1 MKKSALVRLFSF
13 MWKDGGNVLLGIGYI
28 LSMIVIASQN
38 FMFNYFAALS
48 LKMISDAMV
57 ERDRILLIEGIKYL
71 GTRFLFIFLVIPI
84 FAYIYQYSVRKTTM
98 IIRRNLYE
106 HMLDLPITIYEKSHT
121 GDFLSRLNYDINVAE
136 GAYSWQI
143 MVLTMSLIS
152 AVGSCVVIFSIH
164 KILFL
169 YALIIGFLNVFV
181 NAMFIKP
188 IRKISDEIQKNYS
201 KVVQRLS
208 DIINGAFVIR
218 AFNIGEIIYKKYV
231 ELNNLIYRLSMKRVH
246 YNSMLA
252 SFNYSIGHLIFFGEL
267 ALGGILIMNK
277 EITFGEL
284 TASVQLMGPI
294 FWLFGAIGNFL
305 TNLQV
310 SLAGAKRVFEIL
322 DLPKEELQRKEKFVE
337 KKVKNNYVIMLKD
350 LSFSYNGNG
359 EILKKINMKIEENKK
374 YAIVGP
380 TGSGKSTILKLLLG
394 FYSDYKGEIYILG
407 RELRTYSTEE
417 LRRCISYVPQD
428 VFLFNTTIYENV
440 RYGKLDASVEEVIEA
455 LKMANAY
462 DFVMN
467 LPDGIYT
474 QVGEKGFNLS
484 GGQRQR
490 IAIARAIL
498 KNAPILLLDEPTSSL
513 DSESEDLVIEALN
526 RLMENKTSII
536 IAHRLSTISDS
547 DYIFVMNKGVIVE
560 EGKHKELLALGGFY
574 KKLWES
580 GFKFNN

>member
-1 MKKSALVRLFSF
+1 MRKSTLIRLFSF
-13 MWKDGGNVLLGIGYI
+13 MWKNGGDIFLGVSYI

-38 FMFNYFAALS
+38 FIFNFFAAMS

-57 ERDRILLIEGIKYL
+57 ERNRALLIYGIKYL
-71 GTRFLFIFLVIPI
+71 GTCFLVIFLIIPV
-84 FAYIYQYSVRKTTM
+84 FAYIYQYAIRKTTM
-98 IIRRNLYE
+98 IIRKNLYE
-106 HMLDLPITIYEKSHT
+106 HILDLPMKIYDKTHT
-121 GDFLSRLNYDINVAE
+121 GDFLSRLNYDISVAE

-143 MVLTMSLIS
+143 MVLIMSIIS
-152 AVGSCVVIFSIH
+152 AVGSCFVIFTIH
-164 KILFL
+164 KMLFL
-169 YALIIGFLNVFV
+169 YAFIVGLFNVAI
-181 NAMFIKP
+181 NIMFMRP
-188 IRKISDEIQKNYS
+188 IRKISNEIQSNYS
-201 KVVQRLS
+201 RVVQRLS

-218 AFNIGEIIYKKYV
+218 AFNIGEMVYKKYV
-231 ELNNLIYRLSMKRVH
+231 ELNNIIYKLSLKKVH

-305 TNLQV
+305 TNLQT
-310 SLAGAKRVFEIL
+310 SLAGAERIFEIL
-322 DLPKEELQRKEKFVE
+322 DIPKEKLQKEEKVIREKVE
-337 KKVKNNYVIMLKD
+337 SPYIILLKD

-359 EILKKINMKIEENKK
+359 EILRKINIKIEENKK
-374 YAIVGP
+374 YAVVGP
-380 TGSGKSTILKLLLG
+380 TGSGKSTIFKILLG
-394 FYSDYKGEIYILG
+394 FYSDYEGEVYILG
-407 RELRTYSTEE
+407 KELRTYSIEE
-417 LRRCISYVPQD
+417 LRRYMSYVPQD

-440 RYGKLDASVEEVIEA
+440 RYGRLNASEEEVIEA

-462 DFVMN
+462 DFVTK
-467 LPDGIYT
+467 LPDGVYT
-474 QVGEKGFNLS
+474 QVGEKGVNLS

-513 DSESEDLVIEALN
+513 DSESEDLVIDALN
-526 RLMENKTSII
+526 KLMKGRTSVI
-536 IAHRLSTISDS
+536 IAHRLSTVVDS
-547 DYIFVMNKGVIVE
+547 DYIFVMDKGTIVE
-560 EGKHKELLALGGFY
+560 EGKHEDLLALNGFY

>member
-1 MKKSALVRLFSF
+1 M
-13 MWKDGGNVLLGIGYI
+13 
-28 LSMIVIASQN
+28 
-38 FMFNYFAALS
+38 
-48 LKMISDAMV
+48 
-57 ERDRILLIEGIKYL
+57 
-71 GTRFLFIFLVIPI
+71 
-84 FAYIYQYSVRKTTM
+84 
-98 IIRRNLYE
+98 
-106 HMLDLPITIYEKSHT
+106 
-121 GDFLSRLNYDINVAE
+121 
-136 GAYSWQI
+136 
-143 MVLTMSLIS
+143 
-152 AVGSCVVIFSIH
+152 
-164 KILFL
+164 
-169 YALIIGFLNVFV
+169 
-181 NAMFIKP
+181 
-188 IRKISDEIQKNYS
+188 
-201 KVVQRLS
+201 
-208 DIINGAFVIR
+208 
-218 AFNIGEIIYKKYV
+218 
-231 ELNNLIYRLSMKRVH
+231 
-246 YNSMLA
+246 
-252 SFNYSIGHLIFFGEL
+252 
-267 ALGGILIMNK
+267 
-277 EITFGEL
+277 
-284 TASVQLMGPI
+284 
-294 FWLFGAIGNFL
+294 
-305 TNLQV
+305 QV

-407 RELRTYSTEE
+407 RELRTYSMEE

-455 LKMANAY
+455 LKMDNAY

>member
-57 ERDRILLIEGIKYL
+57 ERDKILLIEGIKYL

-136 GAYSWQI
+136 GTYSLQI

-407 RELRTYSTEE
+407 RELRTYSMEE

>member
-57 ERDRILLIEGIKYL
+57 ERDKILLIEGIKYL

-136 GAYSWQI
+136 GTYSWQI

-407 RELRTYSTEE
+407 RELRTYSMEE